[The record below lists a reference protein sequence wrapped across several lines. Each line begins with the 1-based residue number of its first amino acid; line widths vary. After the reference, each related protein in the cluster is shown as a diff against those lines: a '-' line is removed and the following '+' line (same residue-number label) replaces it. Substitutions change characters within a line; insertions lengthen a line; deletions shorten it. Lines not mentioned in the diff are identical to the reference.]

1 MYRRVNVPKLIQ
13 IYTQGTLGV
22 TFTTERDNLRQNKFT
37 NQNAV
42 FRLVQHNF
50 DFQEEILIPLV
61 VLSDLFLLPT

>member
-13 IYTQGTLGV
+13 IYMQGTLGV

-42 FRLVQHNF
+42 FRLVQHNY
-50 DFQEEILIPLV
+50 DSQEEILIPLV
-61 VLSDLFLLPT
+61 ILSDLFLLPT

>member
-13 IYTQGTLGV
+13 IYMQGTLGV

-50 DFQEEILIPLV
+50 DSQEEILIPLV
-61 VLSDLFLLPT
+61 ILSDLFLLPT

>member
-13 IYTQGTLGV
+13 IYMQGTLGV

-42 FRLVQHNF
+42 FRLVHHNF
-50 DFQEEILIPLV
+50 DSQEEIFIPLV
-61 VLSDLFLLPT
+61 ILCDLFLLPT

>member
-1 MYRRVNVPKLIQ
+1 M
-13 IYTQGTLGV
+13 QGTLGV